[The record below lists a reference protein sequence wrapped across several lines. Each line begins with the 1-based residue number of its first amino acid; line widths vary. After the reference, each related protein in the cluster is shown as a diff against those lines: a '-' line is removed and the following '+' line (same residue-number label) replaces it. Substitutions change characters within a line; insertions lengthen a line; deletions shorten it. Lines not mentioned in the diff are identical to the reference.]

1 MTIFPSTIETLT
13 TVLSFHPKALAYGV
27 TKTTKL
33 SCHLT
38 SFLTFLLLIF
48 KTIPNEKL
56 ERHVIHLSLQLMILN
71 YETK

>member
-1 MTIFPSTIETLT
+1 
-13 TVLSFHPKALAYGV
+13 
-27 TKTTKL
+27 
-33 SCHLT
+33 
-38 SFLTFLLLIF
+38 LIF